1 MSAATQLNPSILT
14 NEQLQVIAFALAG
27 ELKKLNTP
35 EPLLTK
41 AEAAEYLRIEYRTL
55 EKRLKSGVYPAR
67 LIHRVDGSIYF
78 LASELLEFVKSN

>member
-14 NEQLQVIAFALAG
+14 NEQLQVIAFALVP
-27 ELKKLNTP
+27 EIKKALVP
-35 EPLLTK
+35 ESLLTK

-55 EKRLKSGVYPAR
+55 EKRLQKKVYPAR

-78 LASELLEFVKSN
+78 LASELLEFVKTC